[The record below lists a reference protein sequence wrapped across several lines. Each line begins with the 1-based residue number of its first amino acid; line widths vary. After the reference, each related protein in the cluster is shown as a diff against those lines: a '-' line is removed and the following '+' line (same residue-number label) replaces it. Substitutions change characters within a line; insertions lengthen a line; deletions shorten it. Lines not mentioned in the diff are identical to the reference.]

1 MLCPLQL
8 TTRLV
13 IALTYL
19 QSCPSITSL
28 RYLVLAGH
36 VKTNGEVV
44 EYWLFWLKTIF
55 AEYTIYIEVWKNS
68 SLKNAYVE
76 AGSCGCGHLG
86 EVNLLWDGSLG
97 RSGEVEPNCLELER
111 GRRFRLLALNGKKLR
126 GDVKKSGSFKSYGL
140 LNRRSLPPLGST
152 YHKGIVFFLFR

>member
-1 MLCPLQL
+1 MFCKLQVL
-8 TTRLV
+8 RISYIV
-13 IALTYL
+13 YSQKHCALSPATHHSPRYRFNI
-19 QSCPSITSL
+19 SAKL

-36 VKTNGEVV
+36 VKTNGGVV
-44 EYWLFWLKTIF
+44 EYWQFSLKTIF

-97 RSGEVEPNCLELER
+97 RSGEVEPDCLELER
-111 GRRFRLLALNGKKLR
+111 GRRFRLLALNGKKAQTS
-126 GDVKKSGSFKSYGL
+126 KKVVVLSRTDYSIEDPC
-140 LNRRSLPPLGST
+140 LP
-152 YHKGIVFFLFR
+152 